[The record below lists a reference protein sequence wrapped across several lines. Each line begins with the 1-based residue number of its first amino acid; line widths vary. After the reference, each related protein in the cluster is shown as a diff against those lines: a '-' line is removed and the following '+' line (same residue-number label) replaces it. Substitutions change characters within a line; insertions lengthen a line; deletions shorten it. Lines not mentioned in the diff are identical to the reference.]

1 MDDRPEARRVL
12 CRYRYDAL
20 DRIAV
25 VDPEAQEAENDA
37 AHSRDPHRIELSL
50 TESLHLYARVFRVPD
65 HPLTSAAAPTAAPAW
80 PPAVA

>member
-50 TESLHLYARVFRVPD
+50 TESLHLYISTSLRACVPG
-65 HPLTSAAAPTAAPAW
+65 S
-80 PPAVA
+80 